1 MKVQSEASGLVR
13 RRSQWHVRRAGGA
26 HAARRAGG
34 GRHVHVHARRPLARA
49 ALLRRDCRVE
59 VSSKRRGSGRI
70 VMIMRISRGG
80 CLVCSHANR
89 P

>member
-13 RRSQWHVRRAGGA
+13 RRPERYVRRAGGA

-49 ALLRRDCRVE
+49 ALLRGDCRAQ
-59 VSSKRRGSGRI
+59 VSSERRGSGRI
-70 VMIMRISRGG
+70 VIIMCISRGG
-80 CLVCSHANR
+80 CLVYSHVSR